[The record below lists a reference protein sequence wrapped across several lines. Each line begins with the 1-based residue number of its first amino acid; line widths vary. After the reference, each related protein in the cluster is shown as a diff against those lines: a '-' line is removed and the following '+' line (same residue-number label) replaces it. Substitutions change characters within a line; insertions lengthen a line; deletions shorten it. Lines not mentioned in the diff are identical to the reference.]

1 MALLLILL
9 ALVGF
14 VFAGIS
20 SGSSGPT
27 FSGTLTA
34 PPPQPTNGS
43 HTTTLPLGSKCSKHM
58 HAEPASSRCRPP
70 ANP

>member
-9 ALVGF
+9 ALLGF
-14 VFAGIS
+14 GLASF
-20 SGSSGPT
+20 GSSGGSSSSTTATFAPT
-27 FSGTLTA
+27 TVPSA
-34 PPPQPTNGS
+34 QA
-43 HTTTLPLGSKCSKHM
+43 KCSKQM